1 MMTQWN
7 EAPSGWDTNHGDV
20 IQKNFGAC
28 TKSRDF
34 KEGGYNYWKGHFVA
48 NEKAIFLTESG

>member
-1 MMTQWN
+1 VSVHFETLMVGYKSQRR
-7 EAPSGWDTNHGDV
+7 DTKHLE
-20 IQKNFGAC
+20 AC

-34 KEGGYNYWKGHFVA
+34 KEGGYNHWKGHFVA